1 MILRELNPFQYK
13 SYMNK
18 KEILEYVR
26 TIVISLIVALVLA
39 SVATGCSKVIAE
51 HHSRMLAKISN
62 TAKDNELIGFLITKY
77 TEEAAKNPGD
87 YTINVRLGGL
97 YELMFA
103 YNQAEEQY
111 KKAIKK
117 SPYGVY
123 SPYIGLANLYI
134 KTEKYKKALQ
144 IVKKLDNKDY
154 KPLLVAKGD
163 FYMNLG
169 DALWQKGKYKEAV
182 RQYKVAFF
190 YYKKVDSHKKET
202 AISGIIDC
210 YNKIADD
217 YYKKN
222 RKQQAVEA
230 LETAL
235 LYKESSFLYYKLA
248 ILYKDFDPITANKYM
263 EKTYAIDPGII
274 NFDIYEEI
282 LLKLIKL
289 YYVNGKDIETD
300 LYRHKLKAIHTF
312 QKRYVIT
319 EEDVGIEISDIKY
332 RSNFFDTKYKLQV
345 KFKIENNSKFDF
357 NSLYVIAKLNYDT
370 KEGEMKNREIFK
382 QRFFSKKIPL
392 KSRTTSQDYKFTY
405 TYTDKDEIF
414 AAQKLSLDFYA
425 GKKENMRKIPVYSV
439 EIKK

>member
-103 YNQAEEQY
+103 YNQAEDQY
-111 KKAIKK
+111 KKAIEK

-134 KTEKYKKALQ
+134 KTGKYKKALQ
-144 IVKKLDNKDY
+144 IVKKLDNKDH

-248 ILYKDFDPITANKYM
+248 ILYKDFDPVTANKYM
-263 EKTYAIDPGII
+263 EKTYALDPGII

-319 EEDVGIEISDIKY
+319 EEDVGIL
-332 RSNFFDTKYKLQV
+332 R
-345 KFKIENNSKFDF
+345 
-357 NSLYVIAKLNYDT
+357 
-370 KEGEMKNREIFK
+370 
-382 QRFFSKKIPL
+382 L
-392 KSRTTSQDYKFTY
+392 KTIRNLILIRCT
-405 TYTDKDEIF
+405 
-414 AAQKLSLDFYA
+414 
-425 GKKENMRKIPVYSV
+425 
-439 EIKK
+439 